1 MRQREFILFHHL
13 KQHATS
19 YLFMLVLFLIG
30 IIFGAIVVNSMN
42 FTQKEDLFY
51 YLERFFAQLQQG
63 QVISKQEILQSS
75 FLAHL
80 KFLLFLYVLGLSIIG
95 IPIIWML
102 LFSKGLMMG
111 FSVGF
116 LVNQLGWK
124 GLTLAAAAVAPQ
136 NLVVIP
142 LYLIAGTSAMLFS
155 VTLLRKLIAKR
166 SPLSLR
172 RYFFQYSTIF
182 LVLIAGSA
190 AASIIETFL
199 ANPLLSMLV
208 NDLL

>member
-1 MRQREFILFHHL
+1 MKQREFILLSHIR
-13 KQHATS
+13 QHATS

-30 IIFGAIVVNSMN
+30 IVFGAIVVNSMN

-51 YLERFFAQLQQG
+51 YLERFFSQLQQG
-63 QVISKQEILQSS
+63 QTMSKQEILQAS
-75 FLAHL
+75 FLSHV

-124 GLTLAAAAVAPQ
+124 GLMLAAAAVAPQ
-136 NLVVIP
+136 NLIVIP

-155 VTLLRKLIAKR
+155 VTLLRKLLAKR

-172 RYFFQYSTIF
+172 RYFIQYSVIF
-182 LVLIAGSA
+182 LILLGSSF
-190 AASIIETFL
+190 AASLLETFL
-199 ANPLLSMLV
+199 SNPLLSLLV
-208 NDLL
+208 NELL

>member
-1 MRQREFILFHHL
+1 MKQREFILLSHIR
-13 KQHATS
+13 QHATS

-30 IIFGAIVVNSMN
+30 IVFGAIVVNSMN

-51 YLERFFAQLQQG
+51 YLERFFSQLQQG
-63 QVISKQEILQSS
+63 QTMSKQEILQSS
-75 FLAHL
+75 FLSHV

-124 GLTLAAAAVAPQ
+124 GLMLAAAAVAPQ
-136 NLVVIP
+136 NLIVIP

-172 RYFFQYSTIF
+172 RYFIQYNIIF
-182 LVLIAGSA
+182 LILLGSSL
-190 AASIIETFL
+190 AASMLETFL
-199 ANPLLSMLV
+199 SNPLLSLLV
-208 NDLL
+208 NELL

>member
-1 MRQREFILFHHL
+1 MKQREFILLSHVR
-13 KQHATS
+13 QHATS

-30 IIFGAIVVNSMN
+30 IVFGAIVVNSMN

-51 YLERFFAQLQQG
+51 YLERFFSQLQQG
-63 QVISKQEILQSS
+63 QTMSKQEILQSS
-75 FLAHL
+75 FLSHV

-124 GLTLAAAAVAPQ
+124 GLMLAAAAVAPQ
-136 NLVVIP
+136 NLIVIP
-142 LYLIAGTSAMLFS
+142 LYLVAGTSAMLFS
-155 VTLLRKLIAKR
+155 VTLLRKLIANR

-172 RYFFQYSTIF
+172 RYFIQYSVIF
-182 LVLIAGSA
+182 LILLGSSF
-190 AASIIETFL
+190 AASMLETFL
-199 ANPLLSMLV
+199 SNPLLSLLV
-208 NDLL
+208 NELL

>member
-1 MRQREFILFHHL
+1 MKQREFILLSHVR
-13 KQHATS
+13 QHATS

-63 QVISKQEILQSS
+63 QAMSKQEILQSS
-75 FLAHL
+75 FLSHV

-124 GLTLAAAAVAPQ
+124 GLMLAAAAVAPQ
-136 NLVVIP
+136 NLIVIP

-172 RYFFQYSTIF
+172 RYFIQYSIIF
-182 LVLIAGSA
+182 LILLGSSF
-190 AASIIETFL
+190 AASMLETFL
-199 ANPLLSMLV
+199 SNPLLSLLV
-208 NDLL
+208 KELL

>member
-1 MRQREFILFHHL
+1 MKQREFILLSHVR
-13 KQHATS
+13 QHATS

-30 IIFGAIVVNSMN
+30 IVFGAIVVNSMN

-51 YLERFFAQLQQG
+51 YLERFFSQLQQG
-63 QVISKQEILQSS
+63 QTMSKQEILQSS
-75 FLAHL
+75 FLSHI

-124 GLTLAAAAVAPQ
+124 GLMLAAAAVAPQ
-136 NLVVIP
+136 NLIVIP

-172 RYFFQYSTIF
+172 RYFIQYSVIF
-182 LVLIAGSA
+182 LILLGSSF
-190 AASIIETFL
+190 AASMLETFL
-199 ANPLLSMLV
+199 SNPLLSLLV
-208 NDLL
+208 NELL